1 MQFAPKSK
9 QILAMEVIALLFF
22 RYKQKEVYL
31 ELEPDSSFKIVLG
44 DLKQNYDWVN
54 KIDI

>member
-1 MQFAPKSK
+1 
-9 QILAMEVIALLFF
+9 MEVIALLFF